1 MRSSCIGG
9 FTLLEVLIALL
20 VLALGVLG
28 VLALLLSSVRV
39 AQQVDAESVALQL
52 ASDMAD
58 QLRGR
63 SNIMALAQ
71 FDYDTVTSSPVSGM
85 PATTC
90 FGLAGACTATQLV
103 ASLRDE
109 WSARIKARLPAGR
122 VRICRDTTPW
132 QTGVNALRWECDA
145 GPALNAPLWIK
156 LGWQDRGGFAGASVP
171 QLVMHVE

>member
-1 MRSSCIGG
+1 M
-9 FTLLEVLIALL
+9 EVLIALL

-71 FDYDTVTSSPVSGM
+71 FDYDAATSSPQSGG
-85 PATTC
+85 PATPC
-90 FGLAGACTATQLV
+90 YGLAGTCTATQLA

-132 QTGVNALRWECDA
+132 QLGANALRWECDA
-145 GPALNAPLWIK
+145 GSASNASLWIK
-156 LGWQDRGGFAGASVP
+156 LGWQDRRGLADSSVP